1 MSGGDALSALPNQR
15 LLEGG
20 KTYLLRYLG
29 VRRAAEWHNH
39 LAPVGIRVLLANVD
53 ELQLRGVECGESHSF
68 ERDVRVPSV
77 FPTLPFL
84 ARDQERSF
92 VELLGLARTDD
103 ADLVI
108 SSASVAARIYD
119 GMDMQLGRCWF
130 AGKLAKALGEFFLE
144 CVI

>member
-1 MSGGDALSALPNQR
+1 M
-15 LLEGG
+15 
-20 KTYLLRYLG
+20 G
-29 VRRAAEWHNH
+29 V
-39 LAPVGIRVLLANVD
+39 RVLLANVD
-53 ELQLRGVECGESHSF
+53 ELQLRRVECGESHSF

-77 FPTLPFL
+77 FPTLLFL

-108 SSASVAARIYD
+108 SSASVAARIDD